1 MPGGVAGAQPIR
13 AVPYADPLIVRLV
26 ANLREIA
33 TGRARHAGFSI
44 PLTG

>member
-1 MPGGVAGAQPIR
+1 VAHAKIPGNGDFFR
-13 AVPYADPLIVRLV
+13 PLIVRLV